1 MLVLTPTRELALQVD
16 AECKKY
22 SYKDYKRFSLAVLR
36 TRQLLKEKSSDCVHL
51 RLLSAFVS
59 TAEGTEKSRSIRLSA
74 AWTS

>member
-22 SYKDYKRFSLAVLR
+22 SYNDYKRFSPAFLR
-36 TRQLLKEKSSDCVHL
+36 TRQLLKEQSSDCVRL

-59 TAEGTEKSRSIRLSA
+59 TAEGTGNYRSIRLST